1 MKRIILLFLSVFIIA
16 SALPI
21 GSVAVESGEAELV
34 TDAWD
39 GSYDMS
45 WYDSDVASQM
55 LSPSSSSSPKK
66 SIKLDGISYY
76 VTTYKEGS
84 QFVIKTAEQL
94 AGLAMLVNKE
104 DRKPS
109 NTGTKGWFYNCEFLI
124 ALDVIDLSGHDW
136 TPIGNA
142 AERYFAGTLV
152 GAAPN
157 NENGAVVIKN
167 MTVNAESEEVNSAA
181 GLAGFIVGGGIENI
195 TLENAKINAKCGK
208 VGAFVGHLGAG
219 NLKNLSSD
227 ADIRVSGKS
236 NSQSCYVGG
245 IVGNTYNSSVSTCT
259 FTGNI
264 ANGGAISGGIIGR
277 NEKNNLTVSS
287 CAVSSSN
294 IRAEYNSIKPAEIPM
309 ACGGI
314 IGSSMDAGVTVSIE
328 NCYVNSNLGGVTFTG
343 GIIGLNYNAAVINID
358 SCQFEGV
365 ISAEKLVEK
374 NITNQNETYEEI
386 ENTDNGSFIGASLI
400 SATINLTDCVNTGV
414 AASYAKGADAEFSFI
429 GSIASGSTLNL
440 SNNYSAIDVP
450 YVIGESA
457 RPSLL
462 DGNEDL
468 ELSKWN
474 CREQYYPV
482 LALVSENTE
491 IIKATA
497 IYSCFNNGAVIL
509 TAREMQGLVNVLV
522 ACGESAENYLKK
534 YDYDYTGTLV
544 EATCDNDD
552 VKQLLKSKIKSV
564 DNTGDFI
571 VLSDN
576 DGILAQK
583 TTDRGEF
590 YNVRV
595 IAKIR
600 GNDYKSAGFEYMM
613 SYVDDYGVTHYSS
626 VQRIDNITQCYSSV
640 LALDENGNTYVY
652 YADDD
657 TSDGDEYYF
666 IGFVLTDLDK
676 SVDYSLYVAAE
687 LLGEDRIIG
696 QAVTFEFDAIYEE
709 AA

>member
-45 WYDSDVASQM
+45 WYDSDVVSQM

-136 TPIGNA
+136 TPIGDA
-142 AERYFAGTLV
+142 AARYFAGTLV

-157 NENGAVVIKN
+157 NENGAVIIRN
-167 MTVNAESEEVNSAA
+167 MTVNTGA
-181 GLAGFIVGGGIENI
+181 GLAGYISGGGIENI
-195 TLENAKINAKCGK
+195 TLENAKINATG
-208 VGAFVGHLGAG
+208 GNIGSFVGYIAAG
-219 NLKNLSSD
+219 NLENLSSD
-227 ADIRVSGKS
+227 ADIRVSGES
-236 NSQSCYVGG
+236 EPQGCYVGG
-245 IVGNTYNSSVSTCT
+245 IVGNTYNSSITACV
-259 FTGNI
+259 FTGSI

-277 NEKNNLTVSS
+277 SDTNNLTVSS

-294 IRAEYNSIKPAEIPM
+294 IRAEYNYNIVDPTKPPMM

-314 IGSSMDAGVTVSIE
+314 IGCTANEACAVSIE
-328 NCYVNSNLGGVTFTG
+328 NCYVNSNLGGVNFTG
-343 GIIGLNYNAAVINID
+343 GIIGLNSNAALINID
-358 SCQFEGV
+358 NCQFEGI
-365 ISAEKLVEK
+365 ISAEKLMAK
-374 NITNQNETYEEI
+374 NIINQNETYKEI
-386 ENTDNGSFIGASLI
+386 ENTDNGSFIGASLV

-450 YVIGESA
+450 YVIGEGA

-613 SYVDDYGVTHYSS
+613 SYVDAYGVTHYSS